1 MKSLEKTGYS
11 VAKRIKP
18 AIRKVE
24 VGSPVKDEIIPTS
37 PKTFNPPTT
46 RQPKL
51 SMIIIYENHS
61 KM

>member
-37 PKTFNPPTT
+37 PKPFNPPTT
-46 RQPKL
+46 R
-51 SMIIIYENHS
+51 
-61 KM
+61 